1 MDGSIGKIILEDF
14 RMIKRYKEY
23 WINEMEKPKTYFFSE
38 KEIEEYVKL
47 FPQGTMVVM
56 NQHFI
61 DCCDEGHTF
70 RQIMGYD
77 ELDH

>member
-1 MDGSIGKIILEDF
+1 
-14 RMIKRYKEY
+14 MIERYKEY

-38 KEIEEYVKL
+38 KEIEEYVRL
-47 FPQGTMVVM
+47 FPQGTKIVMTQVVL
-56 NQHFI
+56 

-77 ELDH
+77 ELDHT